1 MRYDT
6 LVAKLTKP
14 NSKRDILDVLEYQ
27 HMREK
32 QFEFERLYKK
42 ALSAKKTKEEG
53 EKKEEWRT

>member
-53 EKKEEWRT
+53 EKKEE